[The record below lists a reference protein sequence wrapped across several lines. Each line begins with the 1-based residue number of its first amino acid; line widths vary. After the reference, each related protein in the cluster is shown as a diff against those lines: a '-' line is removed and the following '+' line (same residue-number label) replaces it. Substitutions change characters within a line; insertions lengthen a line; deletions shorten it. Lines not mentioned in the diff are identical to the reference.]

1 MTKKLWII
9 SALMLTS
16 LWVFAQDEAELVEN
30 TIQKSTIKGHIYFL
44 ASDELA
50 GRETGTHGIDVAAK
64 YIATTFQRYGVSP
77 VKGAT
82 DGYFQEVPLVKN
94 VAPNAYALQLGE
106 EAVNAENL
114 LRIEGSGVDLQ
125 SDYIFLNYG
134 TEEDFDN
141 KKTEGKIAVV
151 IAGHK
156 DNQDYRFVYQA
167 SAKKSTLAKESGALG
182 IIELHTDKPD
192 NWKTFKSFMGRGSS
206 IGFKSEHDIESS
218 FFKIWV
224 NDSEKQWLNKLDARK
239 KSDLKV
245 TIGQAMQLPMPSKNV
260 VGMVEGTDPELKNEF
275 IIYSA
280 HYDHL
285 GIGKPNAE
293 GDSIYNGA
301 RDNAVGV
308 VTVMSAAES
317 IAKNPTKRSAL
328 FILFTAEEKGLL
340 GSKYYVENPLLPL
353 DQMVYCFN
361 SDNGGYNDTTLA
373 TIIGLERTT
382 AGKHIKEAAETF
394 GLKAIDDPAGEQ
406 GLFDRSDNVNFAKK
420 GIPAPTFS
428 LGFTAFDAEI
438 GKYYHQQSD
447 NPESLDY
454 DYMKKFFRAFVLSA
468 RLIANDEETPFWT
481 EGDKYYEAGKSLYSN
496 K

>member
-16 LWVFAQDEAELVEN
+16 LWVVAQDQAELVTN
-30 TIQKSTIKGHIYFL
+30 TIKKSTIKGHIYFL

-50 GRETGTHGIDVAAK
+50 GRETGTPGIDVAAR
-64 YIATTFQRYGVSP
+64 YISTTFQRYGVSP
-77 VKGAT
+77 VEGAT
-82 DGYFQEVPLVKN
+82 EGYFQEVPLVKN
-94 VAPNAYALQLGE
+94 VAPEAYALQVGS
-106 EAVNAENL
+106 EAVDSEDL
-114 LRIEGSGVDLQ
+114 LRMEGSGIELT
-125 SDYIFLNYG
+125 SDFVFLNYG

-141 KKTEGKIAVV
+141 KKINGKIAVV
-151 IAGHK
+151 LAGQK

-167 SAKKSTLAKESGALG
+167 SAKKSSLAKEAGAVG
-182 IIELHTDKPD
+182 IVELHADNPD
-192 NWKTFKSFMGRGSS
+192 NWNTFKGFMGRGSS
-206 IGFKSEHDIESS
+206 IGFKSEDKEDS
-218 FFKIWV
+218 FFKLWV
-224 NDSEKQWLNKLDARK
+224 NDPDKSWVKRVNLKMKQEME
-239 KSDLKV
+239 V
-245 TIGQAMQLPMPSKNV
+245 TIGEAMQLPMPSKNV
-260 VGMVEGTDPELKNEF
+260 VGMVEGTDPELKDEF

-285 GIGKPNAE
+285 GIGKPNAV

-361 SDNGGYNDTTLA
+361 SDNGGYNDTSLT

-382 AGKHIKEAAETF
+382 AGKHIKKASETF

-447 NPESLDY
+447 NPESIDY
-454 DYMKKFFRAFVLSA
+454 EYMEQFFRAFVLSA
-468 RLIANDEETPFWT
+468 RLIANDEETPFWI
-481 EGDKYYEAGKSLYSN
+481 EGDKYYEAGKALYG

>member
-1 MTKKLWII
+1 MTKKIWII
-9 SALMLTS
+9 AALILS
-16 LWVFAQDEAELVEN
+16 PYCLFAQNDAEIVKN
-30 TIQKSTIKGHIYFL
+30 TIKKSTIEGHIYFL

-64 YIATTFQRYGVSP
+64 YISTTFQRYGVSP
-77 VKGAT
+77 VEGAT
-82 DGYFQEVPLVKN
+82 EGYFQEVPLVKN
-94 VAPNAYALQLGE
+94 IAPEAYAIKIGE
-106 EAVNAENL
+106 NAVNPEDL
-114 LRIEGSGVDLQ
+114 LRIEGSNVELE
-125 SDYIFLNYG
+125 SDYVFLNYG
-134 TEEDFDN
+134 TEEDFA
-141 KKTEGKIAVV
+141 KKKIDGKVAVV
-151 IAGHK
+151 LAGQK

-167 SAKKSTLAKESGALG
+167 SAKKSNLAKEAGAVG
-182 IIELHTDKPD
+182 IVELHTENPE
-192 NWKTFKSFMGRGSS
+192 NWKTFRSFMGRGST
-206 IGFKSEHDIESS
+206 IGFASENEESS
-218 FFKIWV
+218 FFKLWV
-224 NDSEKQWLNKLDARK
+224 NDDQKQWLDKIDVK
-239 KSDLKV
+239 KRPELAV
-245 TIGQAMQLPMPSKNV
+245 TIGKAMQLPMPSRNV
-260 VGMVEGTDPELKNEF
+260 VGMVEGTDPKLKDEF

-285 GIGKPNAE
+285 GIGQANAQ

-340 GSKYYVENPLLPL
+340 GSSYYVENPLLPL

-361 SDNGGYNDTTLA
+361 SDNGGYNDTSLT

-382 AGKHIKEAAETF
+382 AGKHIKEASQEF

-438 GKYYHQQSD
+438 GKYYHQQAD
-447 NPESLDY
+447 NPESIDY
-454 DYMKKFFRAFVLSA
+454 DYMEQFFRAFVLSA

-481 EGDKYYEAGKSLYSN
+481 EGDKYYEAGKALYG

>member
-16 LWVFAQDEAELVEN
+16 LWVVAQDQAELVTN
-30 TIQKSTIKGHIYFL
+30 TIKKSTIKGHIYFL

-50 GRETGTHGIDVAAK
+50 GRETGTPGIDVAAR
-64 YIATTFQRYGVSP
+64 YISTTFQRYGVSP
-77 VKGAT
+77 VEGAT
-82 DGYFQEVPLVKN
+82 EGYFQEVPLVKN
-94 VAPNAYALQLGE
+94 VAPEAYALQVGS
-106 EAVNAENL
+106 EAVNSEDL
-114 LRIEGSGVDLQ
+114 LRMEGSGIELT
-125 SDYIFLNYG
+125 SDFVFLNYG

-141 KKTEGKIAVV
+141 KKINGKIAVV
-151 IAGHK
+151 LAGQK

-167 SAKKSTLAKESGALG
+167 SAKKSSLAKEAGAVG
-182 IIELHTDKPD
+182 IVELHADNPD
-192 NWKTFKSFMGRGSS
+192 NWNTFKGFMGRGSS
-206 IGFKSEHDIESS
+206 IGFKSEDKEDS
-218 FFKIWV
+218 FFKLWV
-224 NDSEKQWLNKLDARK
+224 NDPDKSWVKRVNLKMKQEME
-239 KSDLKV
+239 V
-245 TIGQAMQLPMPSKNV
+245 TIGEAMQLPMPSKNV
-260 VGMVEGTDPELKNEF
+260 VGMVEGTDPELKDEF

-285 GIGKPNAE
+285 GIGKPNAA

-361 SDNGGYNDTTLA
+361 SDNGGYNDTSLT

-382 AGKHIKEAAETF
+382 AGKHIKKASETF

-447 NPESLDY
+447 NPESIDY
-454 DYMKKFFRAFVLSA
+454 DYMEQFFRAFVLSA
-468 RLIANDEETPFWT
+468 RLIANDEETPFWI
-481 EGDKYYEAGKSLYSN
+481 EGDKYYEAGKALYG

>member
-1 MTKKLWII
+1 MTKKTWII
-9 SALMLTS
+9 GALMLTS
-16 LWVFAQDEAELVEN
+16 LWVVAQDQAELVEN
-30 TIQKSTIKGHIYFL
+30 TIKRSTIEGHIYFL

-50 GRETGTHGIDVAAK
+50 GRETGTPGIDVAAR
-64 YIATTFQRYGVSP
+64 YISTTFQRYGVSP
-77 VKGAT
+77 VEGAT
-82 DGYFQEVPLVKN
+82 EGYFQEAPLVKN
-94 VAPNAYALQLGE
+94 IAPEAYGIKIGK
-106 EAVNAENL
+106 EAVDAENI
-114 LRIEGSGVDLQ
+114 LRLEGSGVNVE
-125 SDYIFLNYG
+125 SDFVFLNYG
-134 TEEDFDN
+134 TEEDFN
-141 KKTEGKIAVV
+141 NSNIKGKIVV
-151 IAGHK
+151 VFAGQK

-167 SAKKSTLAKESGALG
+167 SVKKSNLAKEAGAIG
-182 IIELHTDKPD
+182 ILELHKDNPD
-192 NWKTFKSFMGRGSS
+192 NWKTFQSFMNRGSS
-206 IGFKSEHDIESS
+206 IGFASENNKDS
-218 FFKIWV
+218 FFKLWV
-224 NDSEKQWLNKLDARK
+224 DDPDGTWTKRINLKMKQKLAI
-239 KSDLKV
+239 
-245 TIGQAMQLPMPSKNV
+245 TIGEAMELPIPSKNV
-260 VGMVEGTDPELKNEF
+260 VGMVEGTDPELKDEF

-340 GSKYYVENPLLPL
+340 GSKYYVENPLFPL

-361 SDNGGYNDTTLA
+361 SDNGGYNDTSLA

-382 AGKHIKEAAETF
+382 AGKHIKKASETF

-447 NPESLDY
+447 NPESIDY
-454 DYMKKFFRAFVLSA
+454 DYMEQFFRAFVLSA
-468 RLIANDEETPFWT
+468 RLIANDEETPFWI
-481 EGDKYYEAGKSLYSN
+481 EGDKYYEAGKSLYG